1 MPAKAGTGYTSGM
14 IINLQCAVENY
25 KVTQNGRN
33 KTTFDAQHMTTIFS
47 KLRAL
52 FGSGQPV
59 SGHSSLP
66 HSRHSGH
73 SQHSMLHDGSETATR
88 GQLVQVLL
96 RDLVRKSGMPPD
108 WIQCQIQVMNSRT
121 HGKGIYVRLVVKHWD
136 ERLMKY
142 AFAFQK
148 ALLTNIVQFEPK
160 ASSWLQG
167 IAWQLEVASS
177 CPLTELPG
185 PDFWKA
191 PIAIAEPF
199 DQFAIVPLPA
209 GRVMTPKPVQAA
221 VAEPT
226 LPVLAV
232 AATAVST
239 TAVPAPDT
247 PEPQDETA
255 QDLERLF
262 VIRDNELANMAND
275 GTLPAGYESTQPS
288 PLQKS

>member
-1 MPAKAGTGYTSGM
+1 MK
-14 IINLQCAVENY
+14 
-25 KVTQNGRN
+25 
-33 KTTFDAQHMTTIFS
+33 TIFK
-47 KLRAL
+47 KLSAM
-52 FGSGQPV
+52 FGTNQSV
-59 SGHSSLP
+59 SGHSSLS
-66 HSRHSGH
+66 HSRHSEH
-73 SQHSMLHDGSETATR
+73 SQHSLLHDGSETAAR

-96 RDLVRKSGMPPD
+96 RDLLRKSGMPPG

-185 PDFWKA
+185 PDFWQA
-191 PIAIAEPF
+191 PEEVAEPF
-199 DQFAIVPLPA
+199 DQFDIVPLPA
-209 GRVMTPKPVQAA
+209 GPVMTPKPVQAV

-226 LPVLAV
+226 LAVSPV
-232 AATAVST
+232 AATVAVPT
-239 TAVPAPDT
+239 AAVPAPDMQ
-247 PEPQDETA
+247 EPQDETA

-262 VIRDNELANMAND
+262 AIRDNELANLAKD
-275 GTLPAGYESTQPS
+275 GLLPAGYESTQHS